1 MTPSLWKEKKTLL
14 IPLSPPPP
22 CMAGGG
28 GWNVCP
34 YKEEAIRKILT
45 HKKVI
50 LEDFLIHPISL
61 LLPFLLPISYMS
73 CGGGSH
79 VCVCLARFNAK
90 VRVGL
95 GSLLGGSVG
104 KGGPGLSCSAC
115 PSPAWH
121 HGGYP
126 LPGQSS
132 VEWSFLGSKAH
143 EELLNLPMA

>member
-1 MTPSLWKEKKTLL
+1 MKVGQGFGEKINQKTFPLHSLKLNFL
-14 IPLSPPPP
+14 
-22 CMAGGG
+22 MAGAGGG

-61 LLPFLLPISYMS
+61 LLPFLLPTSYMS

-132 VEWSFLGSKAH
+132 VE
-143 EELLNLPMA
+143 